1 MFFLS
6 PDSLNPDAKF
16 GKIEATQRRG
26 QRGYPAGAAAK
37 GESGMTEKPE
47 KKHLQP
53 PHPFVMIFAAMLCA
67 ALLTHL
73 VPLGRYELKEV
84 TYVVN
89 GEQRTG
95 TAVDPSSFR
104 YSMDEKKPA
113 CGVSGAG
120 VRRVGARGKRHDE
133 LPV

>member
-1 MFFLS
+1 
-6 PDSLNPDAKF
+6 
-16 GKIEATQRRG
+16 
-26 QRGYPAGAAAK
+26 
-37 GESGMTEKPE
+37 MTEKPE

-104 YSMDEKKPA
+104 YSMDEKNERVVYPA
-113 CGVSGAG
+113 PVFGVS
-120 VRRVGARGKRHDE
+120 ARGESVMMNFLFDG
-133 LPV
+133 LDNSSQ